1 MSQLDREQTKKSKAE
16 LTTELATVVANA
28 ARSATPGFVRKVCH
42 VAGSPASVVDI
53 TDKGVLT
60 GITVVFQP
68 TDAVENV
75 AIALTVAI
83 DGSNVINNTY
93 IASKPDVATTAM
105 QLATTLPFYHPFDT
119 SLAITA
125 TVIDPSLTSTGI
137 VFVTYTTD

>member
-42 VAGSPASVVDI
+42 TGDPASVVAT

-68 TDAVENV
+68 ADAVE
-75 AIALTVAI
+75 AAGIALTVAI
-83 DGSNVINNTY
+83 DGSNVINNST
-93 IASKPDVATTAM
+93 IASKPAVATTAM
-105 QLATTLPFYHPFDT
+105 QLTTTLPFYHPFDN
-119 SLAITA
+119 SLAITG
-125 TVIDPSLTSTGI
+125 TVTDPSGTSTGI